1 MFVLMNL
8 MLTIAPLNLFF
19 TSRTLVV
26 YFHVPLVAVLLYWF
40 RPYLYEA
47 GIGLQ
52 QTAPHHGTSDAL
64 VPPDPGHTDLSV
76 KLSYT
81 TLHMYETAAICSD
94 SDICSNI
101 GRDLL
106 KRNGSAVDAT
116 IGTMFC
122 AGLTNLQS
130 MGLGGGFV
138 MNIYRREERRAYTL
152 DAREIAAGKATEDM
166 HLHDPSTT
174 NEGPLSV
181 AVPGELKGYWEA
193 HQRFGQLAWSEVL
206 RPTQELCRAG
216 IPISKHMQDSLSF
229 NSKAL
234 TDERIRDL
242 FTDPATGRRKLQGD
256 YIRPTKLCDTLDR
269 IALEGGNTLYQGT
282 LADDFAAD
290 LHDMGSIITMD
301 DLRSYSVRWN
311 ESIPIDL
318 DGDTMYVVPPPAS
331 GVLLAFIMNILKGYH
346 FQPDDARSIEH
357 AIRTV
362 HRIVEAFKFAYGKRT
377 EIGDPRFVD
386 VAELT
391 SNLTSVEYAEA
402 IRNRIEDA
410 LTRSEPADYDGF
422 FFTPNNDGTAHVSV
436 LAPSGDAVSVTSSVN
451 FYFGAG
457 LMGQRTGII
466 VNSGMDDF
474 SSPGLRNYFGLPG
487 SKANFIRPHKRAL
500 SSMSPTIVTDPEHN
514 VKLVIG
520 AAGGTKITTAV
531 ALTIMR
537 VLWFGYDIKEA
548 IDAPRFHHQL
558 IPMAVQYEY
567 GNLDLIV
574 KGWRGKGHQTTRY
587 RERGSII
594 CAIAQNASGVYANAD
609 YRKGGDV
616 AGF

>member
-1 MFVLMNL
+1 
-8 MLTIAPLNLFF
+8 
-19 TSRTLVV
+19 
-26 YFHVPLVAVLLYWF
+26 
-40 RPYLYEA
+40 
-47 GIGLQ
+47 
-52 QTAPHHGTSDAL
+52 
-64 VPPDPGHTDLSV
+64 
-76 KLSYT
+76 
-81 TLHMYETAAICSD
+81 MYETAAICSD

-138 MNIYRREERRAYTL
+138 MNIYRRQEHRAYTL
-152 DAREIAAGKATEDM
+152 DAREIAAGHAVEDM

-193 HQRFGQLAWSEVL
+193 HQRFGHLPWSEVL
-206 RPTQELCRAG
+206 RPTQELCRQG

-234 TDERIRDL
+234 ADEQIREL

-256 YIRPTKLCDTLDR
+256 FIRPTKLCDTLDQ
-269 IALEGGNTLYQGT
+269 IALEGGDTLYQGN
-282 LADDFAAD
+282 LANDFAAD
-290 LHDMGSIITMD
+290 LHDMGSIITVD

-318 DGDTMYVVPPPAS
+318 GGDTMYVVPPPAS

-346 FQPDDARSIEH
+346 FQPDDASSIEDT
-357 AIRTV
+357 IRTV

-391 SNLTSVEYAEA
+391 ANLTSVEYAEV
-402 IRNRIEDA
+402 IRTRIEDA
-410 LTRSEPADYDGF
+410 MTRTEPADYDGF
-422 FFTPNNDGTAHVSV
+422 FFTPNNDGTAHISV
-436 LAPSGDAVSVTSSVN
+436 LAPSGDAVSATSSVN

-500 SSMSPTIVTDPEHN
+500 SSMSPTIVTDPAHN

-558 IPMAVQYEY
+558 IPMAIQYEY

-574 KGWRGKGHQTTRY
+574 KGLQSKGHRTTRY

>member
-1 MFVLMNL
+1 MPNP
-8 MLTIAPLNLFF
+8 ARDNRC
-19 TSRTLVV
+19 RTLTL
-26 YFHVPLVAVLLYWF
+26 YFHIPLAAVLLYWY
-40 RPYLYEA
+40 RPYLFDQFTVGTTQA
-47 GIGLQ
+47 PPPP
-52 QTAPHHGTSDAL
+52 PHHATSDAL

-76 KLSYT
+76 KLSYS

-106 KRNGSAVDAT
+106 KRNGSAVDAA

-138 MNIYRREERRAYTL
+138 MNVYRRAERRAYTL
-152 DAREIAAGKATEDM
+152 DAREIAAGQATEDM

-193 HQRFGQLAWSEVL
+193 HRRFGQLPWAEVV
-206 RPTQELCRAG
+206 RPSRELCRRG

-234 TDERIRDL
+234 LDERIRDL
-242 FTDPATGRRKLQGD
+242 FTDPATGRRKVQGD
-256 YIRPTKLCDTLDR
+256 LIQPTQLCDTLDH
-269 IALEGGNTLYQGT
+269 IATEGGDTLYQGP
-282 LADDFAAD
+282 LAEEFAAD
-290 LHDMGSIITMD
+290 LKDMGSIITLE
-301 DLRSYSVRWN
+301 DLRSYRVRWN
-311 ESIPIDL
+311 ESIPIEL
-318 DGDTMYVVPPPAS
+318 NGDTMYVAPPPAS

-346 FQPDDARSIEH
+346 FQPDDVHSIEET
-357 AIRTV
+357 ILTV

-377 EIGDPRFVD
+377 EIGDPLFVD
-386 VAELT
+386 IAELT
-391 SNLTSVEYAEA
+391 SNLTSIEYAEA
-402 IRNRIEDA
+402 IRARIDEMK
-410 LTRSEPADYDGF
+410 TGTKPGDYDGY
-422 FFTPNNDGTAHVSV
+422 FFTPNNEGTAHISV

-457 LMGQRTGII
+457 LMGPRTGII

-487 SKANFIRPHKRAL
+487 SKANFIRPRKRAL
-500 SSMSPTIVTDPEHN
+500 SSMSPTIVTDPDHE
-514 VKLVIG
+514 VKLVVG

-574 KGWRGKGHQTTRY
+574 KGLRAKGHHTMRY

-594 CAIAQNASGVYANAD
+594 CAIAQNASGIYANAD
-609 YRKGGDV
+609 FRKGGDV

>member
-1 MFVLMNL
+1 MINR
-8 MLTIAPLNLFF
+8 
-19 TSRTLVV
+19 RTLVI
-26 YFHVPLVAVLLYWF
+26 YFHVPLIAVLLYWF
-40 RPYLYEA
+40 RPYLHVP
-47 GIGLQ
+47 GIDS
-52 QTAPHHGTSDAL
+52 ARPIPHHETPDAL
-64 VPPDPGHTDLSV
+64 VPPDPDHMDLSV
-76 KLSYT
+76 KLSYS
-81 TLHMYETAAICSD
+81 TLHMYESAAICSD
-94 SDICSNI
+94 SDICSII

-106 KRNGSAVDAT
+106 KQNGSAVDAT

-122 AGLTNLQS
+122 TGLTNLQS

-138 MNIYRREERRAYTL
+138 MNIYQRQERRAYTL
-152 DAREIAAGKATEDM
+152 DAREIAAGQAREDM

-193 HQRFGQLAWSEVL
+193 HKRFGQLAWSEVL
-206 RPTQELCRAG
+206 RPTQELCRRG

-234 TDERIRDL
+234 NDEQIRVL

-256 YIRPTKLCDTLDR
+256 LIRPTQLCNTLDR
-269 IALEGGNTLYQGT
+269 IALEGGDTLYKGT
-282 LADDFAAD
+282 LANEFAAD
-290 LHDMGSIITMD
+290 LHDMGSIITID

-311 ESIPIDL
+311 ESIPINM

-346 FQPDDARSIEH
+346 FEPDDARNIED
-357 AIRTV
+357 IVRTV

-377 EIGDPRFVD
+377 EIGDPSFVD
-386 VAELT
+386 VAEVGNHVIILGAAT
-391 SNLTSVEYAEA
+391 PKRRNCCARHSV
-402 IRNRIEDA
+402 RGH
-410 LTRSEPADYDGF
+410 EPSPEPKTGSSLGGEGF
-422 FFTPNNDGTAHVSV
+422 SLCTTW
-436 LAPSGDAVSVTSSVN
+436 TT
-451 FYFGAG
+451 FGAG
-457 LMGQRTGII
+457 LMGKRTGII

-487 SKANFIRPHKRAL
+487 SKANFIRPQKRAL
-500 SSMSPTIVTDPEHN
+500 SSMAPTIITDPEYN

-531 ALTIMR
+531 ALTIIR

-558 IPMAVQYEY
+558 IPMTVQYEF

-574 KGWRGKGHQTTRY
+574 KGLQDKGHQTTRY

-594 CAIAQNASGVYANAD
+594 CAIAKNASGVYANAD
-609 YRKGGDV
+609 FRKGGDV

>member
-1 MFVLMNL
+1 MPKLRV
-8 MLTIAPLNLFF
+8 A
-19 TSRTLVV
+19 SRRRALAH
-26 YFHVPLVAVLLYWF
+26 YLLVPLAALLLCW
-40 RPYLYEA
+40 LYYPQQSTTPA
-47 GIGLQ
+47 TRSTPQPGSDGGL
-52 QTAPHHGTSDAL
+52 S
-64 VPPDPGHTDLSV
+64 PPDPAHTDLSV
-76 KLSYT
+76 KLSYS
-81 TLHMYETAAICSD
+81 TLHMYESAAICSD
-94 SDICSNI
+94 SDICSHI
-101 GRDLL
+101 GRELL
-106 KRNGSAVDAT
+106 RRNGSAVDAT

-138 MNIYRREERRAYTL
+138 MNVYRRRERRAYTL
-152 DAREIAAGKATEDM
+152 DAREVAAGRATEGM

-193 HQRFGQLAWSEVL
+193 HRRFGELPWADVL
-206 RPTQELCRAG
+206 RPTQDLCRRG
-216 IPISKHMQDSLSF
+216 IPITKHMQDSLSF
-229 NSKAL
+229 NANAL
-234 TDERIRDL
+234 ADERIRDL
-242 FTDPATGRRKLQGD
+242 FTDPATGRRKQQGEL
-256 YIRPTKLCDTLDR
+256 IRPTRLCDTLDR
-269 IALEGGNTLYQGT
+269 IATDGGDSLYRGA
-282 LADDFAAD
+282 LADEFAAD
-290 LHDMGSIITMD
+290 LRDMGSIITAA

-318 DGDTMYVVPPPAS
+318 NGDTMYVVPPPAS
-331 GVLLAFIMNILKGYH
+331 GVLLAFIMNILKGYQ
-346 FQPDDARSIEH
+346 FRPDDVRGVERAV
-357 AIRTV
+357 RTV
-362 HRIVEAFKFAYGKRT
+362 HRIVEAFKFTYGKRT
-377 EIGDPRFVD
+377 EIGDPLYVD

-391 SNLTSVEYAEA
+391 ANLTSEAYAEE
-402 IRNRIEDA
+402 IRTRIDDRW
-410 LTRSEPADYDGF
+410 TRTEPENYDGY
-422 FFTPNNDGTAHVSV
+422 FFTPNNDGTAHISI

-457 LMGQRTGII
+457 LMGARTGII

-487 SKANFIRPHKRAL
+487 SRANFIRPHKRAL
-500 SSMSPTIVTDPEHN
+500 SSMSPTIVTDAAHN
-514 VKLVIG
+514 VKLVVG

-531 ALTIMR
+531 ALTLMR

-567 GNLDLIV
+567 GNLDRVV
-574 KGWRGKGHQTTRY
+574 KGLQGKGHETTRY
-587 RERGSII
+587 RERGSIV

-609 YRKGGDV
+609 FRKGGDV